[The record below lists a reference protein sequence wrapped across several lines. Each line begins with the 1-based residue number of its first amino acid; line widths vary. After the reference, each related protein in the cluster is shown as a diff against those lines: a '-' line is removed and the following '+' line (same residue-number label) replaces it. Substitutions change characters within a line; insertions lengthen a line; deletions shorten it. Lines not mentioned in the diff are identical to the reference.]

1 LRFPSINLKI
11 CFGDDTLW
19 AAAVAADALEEREE
33 REEDKEALEERA
45 GAEAEPR
52 RDDELDFEDNEGFL
66 GLGGIK
72 GICGVNTGD
81 ADVDVREDREADED
95 EEADD
100 IELLAAGDILLYCSG
115 VPEEGLRFAI
125 LRLMTAC
132 NIRACAFSI
141 P

>member
-1 LRFPSINLKI
+1 
-11 CFGDDTLW
+11 
-19 AAAVAADALEEREE
+19 LE
-33 REEDKEALEERA
+33 A
-45 GAEAEPR
+45 AEAAEAA
-52 RDDELDFEDNEGFL
+52 EDFL
-66 GLGGIK
+66 GLGDIK
-72 GICGVNTGD
+72 GLCGLNTAED
-81 ADVDVREDREADED
+81 DEDREVCEADEDEDREDREAD
-95 EEADD
+95 DD